1 MEVQKMIGIYKFEN
15 NITHN
20 IYIGQ
25 SINIEKRYKDH
36 LSRAKHNNKG
46 NNEYNTPLH
55 RAIRKYG
62 IENFTFSIIEECSK
76 DILNDKEQYWI
87 DFYDSFENGYNLT
100 SGGEAQEASRKFDEM
115 FISQIQKI
123 LLNTDETYNEISN
136 KYDISTGRISE
147 INTGK
152 VGYNKDFSYPLRKRK
167 KYVCEKC
174 GKEIYKG
181 SKLCIYCYNLS
192 RRKTKRPSREE
203 LKEMIRNIPFIQIGK
218 KYNVSDSTIRKWCD
232 SYNLPRTKK
241 QINNYSNENW
251 NNI

>member
-1 MEVQKMIGIYKFEN
+1 MVGIYKFEN

-25 SINIEKRYKDH
+25 SINIERRYKDH
-36 LSRAKHNNKG
+36 LSRAKHNHKG

-62 IENFTFSIIEECSK
+62 IENFTFSIIEECNK

-87 DFYDSFENGYNLT
+87 SFYDSFENGYNLT
-100 SGGEAQEASRKFDEM
+100 SGGETQEASRKFDNT
-115 FISQIQKI
+115 FISQIQEI

-136 KYDISTGRISE
+136 EYNISIGRISE

-152 VGYNKDFSYPLRKRK
+152 IGYNENFSYPLRKRK
-167 KYVCEKC
+167 KYICEKC

-181 SKLCIYCYNLS
+181 SKLCIDCANLS
-192 RRKTKRPSREE
+192 RRIVERPSREK
-203 LKEMIRNIPFIQIGK
+203 LKEMIRNLPFTQIGK
-218 KYNVSDSTIRKWCD
+218 KYNVSDNTIRKWCD
-232 SYNLPRTKK
+232 SYNLPRTKSE
-241 QINNYSNENW
+241 INSYSNENW